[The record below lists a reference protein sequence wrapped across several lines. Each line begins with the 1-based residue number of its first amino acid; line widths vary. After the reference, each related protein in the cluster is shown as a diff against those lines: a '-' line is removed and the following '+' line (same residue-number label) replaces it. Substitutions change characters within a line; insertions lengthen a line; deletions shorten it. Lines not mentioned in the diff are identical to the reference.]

1 MTSPDTVHAQAEQG
15 LTMDE
20 DMIDAEMQEALAL
33 SMQEVWVEIFNKAIR
48 RGNHLLDLS
57 KLSIQASTHSQ

>member
-1 MTSPDTVHAQAEQG
+1 
-15 LTMDE
+15 MDE

-33 SMQEVWVEIFNKAIR
+33 SMQEVCDEISNKAIQ

-57 KLSIQASTHSQ
+57 